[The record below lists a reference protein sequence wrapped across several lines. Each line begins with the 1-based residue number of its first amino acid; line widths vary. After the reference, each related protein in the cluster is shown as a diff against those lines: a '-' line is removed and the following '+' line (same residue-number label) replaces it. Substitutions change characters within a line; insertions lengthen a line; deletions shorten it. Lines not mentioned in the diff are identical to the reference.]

1 MRFKIGL
8 LVTSGDPGAGEESE
22 RAAGVVRSG
31 RIPGRPSEGRL
42 RNCWFSKVAVREQE
56 SRPQATGVINS

>member
-1 MRFKIGL
+1 MYFRRRKDYGKKIEQNKEDLKGRCAFKIGL

-31 RIPGRPSEGRL
+31 Q
-42 RNCWFSKVAVREQE
+42 K
-56 SRPQATGVINS
+56 